1 MDWKSIVLKQRMKFF
16 FSITLKSSCPF
27 LNWAYLYDAQDT
39 LEPFRLLTF
48 QYSMRHNLQ
57 PKNDVPN
64 IACSTL
70 EIPSVEVEKNV
81 LLISLP
87 KYLHSMKVGTQH
99 AYEYGLCL
107 QHLLEFEH
115 FQNYISVSTNLGNDV
130 EYRLA
135 KQNNDISSPILN
147 GNSNYLLN
155 ANSCGSLTYN
165 KTKTFIETKVTA
177 IKLQGF
183 NL

>member
-1 MDWKSIVLKQRMKFF
+1 MKFF

-115 FQNYISVSTNLGNDV
+115 FQNYIATKSPATSLEGKSDFPIKYKSTCRAASLPSEIAQTINDCP
-130 EYRLA
+130 RRISPAA
-135 KQNNDISSPILN
+135 KIFGI
-147 GNSNYLLN
+147 
-155 ANSCGSLTYN
+155 
-165 KTKTFIETKVTA
+165 FV
-177 IKLQGF
+177 
-183 NL
+183 